1 MTIPEPMTK
10 SPTERR
16 LISLRTG
23 DLIARGLKILKKSL
37 LRVILIS
44 LFALVLPQFIFTWS
58 SATQANVTAAYLQ
71 QLSVTAASDS
81 PRFLQATE
89 IIGGFLARLGGAA
102 LVLWFVMLMG
112 YSAIIRIALDRLS
125 RRRQRTPSALILE
138 SFRTTILKSYPATVL
153 AGVLIAIA
161 QIFPPAAL
169 IIAVLAIMI
178 PVLAVAESGNP
189 VSLLFRSLTL
199 RYVPRNQFGRWPVF
213 FAVLSLGGVFYILEF
228 ALTFLVESAN
238 SLESRVE
245 LLPDAIARLLATPLF
260 GRGLFANLPYTP
272 LYAVV
277 DTVDTLVGVALLPV
291 LAAASS
297 LLYMRARASRAV
309 IAEN

>member
-37 LRVILIS
+37 LRVVLIS

-58 SATQANVTAAYLQ
+58 SATQANVAALYLQ
-71 QLSVTAASDS
+71 QLSLTAASDS

-102 LVLWFVMLMG
+102 LVLWFVMLTG

-125 RRRQRTPSALILE
+125 RRRQRPTSDLVLE
-138 SFRTTILKSYPATVL
+138 SLRTTLLKSYPATIL

-161 QIFPPAAL
+161 QIFPPVAL
-169 IIAVLAIMI
+169 IIAVLTIMI

-238 SLESRVE
+238 SLESRVD
-245 LLPDAIARLLATPLF
+245 LLPDAIASLLATPLF